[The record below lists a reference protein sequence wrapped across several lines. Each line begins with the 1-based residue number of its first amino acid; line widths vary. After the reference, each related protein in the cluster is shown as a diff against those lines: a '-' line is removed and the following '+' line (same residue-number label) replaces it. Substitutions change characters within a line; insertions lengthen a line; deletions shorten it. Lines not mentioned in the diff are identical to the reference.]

1 MHHAFA
7 SLLVAVALATAAC
20 GSKQSPPAAT
30 PGPANAQPQQGS
42 PLTAESCTAAGG
54 EVVGD
59 IGDGAIHRPEYRCPN
74 SGQPPLGPIAPEP
87 GEPIAIEGAV
97 CCR

>member
-1 MHHAFA
+1 VLRTLTVPFA
-7 SLLVAVALATAAC
+7 LAVALALAAC
-20 GSKQSPPAAT
+20 GAKSSVPSAPSPTTAAPMTPA
-30 PGPANAQPQQGS
+30 Q
-42 PLTAESCTAAGG
+42 CTAAGG

-74 SGQPPLGPIAPEP
+74 SGQPPLGPIEPEP
-87 GEPIAIEGAV
+87 GEPRAIEGAV